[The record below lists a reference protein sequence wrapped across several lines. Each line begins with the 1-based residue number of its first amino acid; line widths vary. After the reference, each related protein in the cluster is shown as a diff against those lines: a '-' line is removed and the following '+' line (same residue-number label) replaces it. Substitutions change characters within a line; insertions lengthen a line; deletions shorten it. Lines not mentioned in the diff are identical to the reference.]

1 MRSPTRRSPRSC
13 ARSSSTACVTPR
25 RRRGMTERAVAARAA
40 LAESSPSE
48 GRGLLLGLI
57 GVAVFSLTLPMTRL
71 AMADS
76 DPVVFGLGRSLLAPA
91 VAAVILLATRQRR
104 PPGGEWRPLALVA
117 PGAIFCFPPL
127 LASGM

>member
-1 MRSPTRRSPRSC
+1 MGVQTC
-13 ARSSSTACVTPR
+13 ALPI
-25 RRRGMTERAVAARAA
+25 
-40 LAESSPSE
+40 SE

-76 DPVVFGLGRSLLAPA
+76 DPVVFGLGRSLLAAA

-104 PPGGEWRPLALVA
+104 PRGGEWRALAIVA
-117 PGAIFCFPPL
+117 AGVILGFPL
-127 LASGM
+127 LDRKSTRLNSSH